1 MKTHDSLSRTQAEA
15 TGLPD
20 ASYDLAALTFI
31 VHELPSSATK
41 AIAEEVRGWRKEI
54 DSRIKG

>member
-1 MKTHDSLSRTQAEA
+1 MISPPFLPTICSQAED

-31 VHELPSSATK
+31 VHELPSAATK
-41 AIAEEVRGWRKEI
+41 AIATEVRVCG
-54 DSRIKG
+54 